1 MLMILEKNIFKIAV
15 YQENNQEI
23 FIGIYFINL
32 YAGNMK
38 IFIIIIIGRI
48 LAGLGL
54 KRLD

>member
-1 MLMILEKNIFKIAV
+1 MILEKNIFKIAV